1 MINIISLQ
9 SQRVLE
15 NLIATRTS
23 DTTATI
29 NWSPPE
35 SGPTDLLYSVFQKSS
50 DDRPIEELKNDAATT
65 IQLIDLDPKIEY
77 EIIVVAT
84 NPAQNTSLPS
94 YPRSINISMQGKSSH
109 VKQVYNH
116 RFCSIVQSVH
126 NLPPSRT

>member
-65 IQLIDLDPKIEY
+65 II
-77 EIIVVAT
+77 
-84 NPAQNTSLPS
+84 S
-94 YPRSINISMQGKSSH
+94 Y
-109 VKQVYNH
+109 
-116 RFCSIVQSVH
+116 
-126 NLPPSRT
+126 